1 VGTQQSSTDFAMF
14 DLTVI
19 PAQLTPHQMWM
30 RECPKCKTIIEK
42 EHSSDAWKCFCCGWD
57 QKCRSRIRRGAAM
70 EKQ

>member
-1 VGTQQSSTDFAMF
+1 VGTQQTSTDFAMF

-42 EHSSDAWKCFCCGWD
+42 EHSSDAWRCFWCG
-57 QKCRSRIRRGAAM
+57 
-70 EKQ
+70 